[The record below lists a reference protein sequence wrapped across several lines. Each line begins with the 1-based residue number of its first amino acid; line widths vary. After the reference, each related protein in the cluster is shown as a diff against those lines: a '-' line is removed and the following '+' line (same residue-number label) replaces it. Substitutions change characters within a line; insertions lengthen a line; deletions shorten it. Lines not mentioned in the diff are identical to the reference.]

1 MIPLLLEMV
10 DLQQKVIYDFIQLL
24 RVRSEVFVWRSDA
37 MCQSGSSTN
46 TPSLTIFYAE
56 LSDAGIYT
64 CFASNSDATGESDMT
79 TLMVSGTLF
88 LVY

>member
-1 MIPLLLEMV
+1 
-10 DLQQKVIYDFIQLL
+10 
-24 RVRSEVFVWRSDA
+24 
-37 MCQSGSSTN
+37 MCQWATSAIFQLYYDEN
-46 TPSLTIFYAE
+46 KLFLNTIFYAE

-64 CFASNSDATGESDMT
+64 CFASNSYGTRESDMT